1 MRPWLRSF
9 ALLMKWNV
17 LRMRTDLPVF
27 LAIQTLIASGIVV
40 GFSLLIPDIDSAS
53 ALYLTTGAMTVSLIT
68 IGMVIA
74 PQSVSYRKQQGVL
87 DYQRSMPVPRLA
99 MLAADAAL
107 WVLVALP
114 GLAVTLLVASARF
127 DLDVSVSPWMVP
139 AVVLVSAA
147 SAGIGYCI
155 AYALKPILVGLV
167 TNFVIIVSLMFA
179 PVNYPP
185 ERLPAWAASVHEWLP
200 FQYMAQAIRETVD
213 VPAEGIALL
222 PFAVLTAWVVIGL
235 AVTTR
240 VMTRR
245 V

>member
-27 LAIQTLIASGIVV
+27 LAIQTLIASGIVI

-74 PQSVSYRKQQGVL
+74 PQSVSYRKQEGVL

-107 WVLVALP
+107 WVVVALP
-114 GLAVTLLVASARF
+114 GLVVTLLVASARF
-127 DLDVSVSPWMVP
+127 ELDVSVSPWMVP
-139 AVVLVSAA
+139 AVLLVSAA

-155 AYALKPILVGLV
+155 AYALKPVLVGLV

-185 ERLPAWAASVHEWLP
+185 ERLPDWAASVHEWLP

-213 VPAEGIALL
+213 VPAGGIAVL
-222 PFAVLTAWVVIGL
+222 PFAVLAAWVVIGL